1 MWLHRMVWV
10 AMMRAIHLSFVAVGI
25 LAGCGRPAE
34 SSGHDREAARE
45 RAVSEIAEA
54 NAVLGTMPQIPL
66 EHRHRARCV
75 AIVPSLVRAGLV
87 VGGRHGDG
95 VVSCRTASGWSA
107 PAFISLSGGSAGFQ
121 IGIESSDVVVL
132 VMSDRAVTQFF
143 RSNFTVG
150 ADVSASAGPAGQVR
164 EGATDP
170 EMKAEILSY
179 ARSRGLFAG
188 AELSGAV
195 VSQDAGALVAMY
207 GPSHSASSILAGG
220 VKAPPEA
227 SALLAHLRATLDAPG
242 YVAARG
248 E

>member
-1 MWLHRMVWV
+1 MLSG
-10 AMMRAIHLSFVAVGI
+10 AMMKAIHLSLLAIAVTT
-25 LAGCGRPAE
+25 ACGRPPE
-34 SSGHDREAARE
+34 SSGHDQAAARD

-54 NAVLGTMPQIPL
+54 NAVLGTMPQIPF

-75 AIVPSLVRAGLV
+75 AVVPSLVRAGLV

-95 VVSCRTASGWSA
+95 VVSCRTGSGWSA

-132 VMSDRAVTQFF
+132 VMSDRAVSQFF

-164 EGATDP
+164 QGATDP

-195 VSQDAGALVAMY
+195 VSQDEGALAAMY
-207 GPSHSASSILAGG
+207 GPSQNVNAILAGN

-227 SALLAHLRATLDAPG
+227 SALLEHLKATLDAQG
-242 YVAARG
+242 DVAAKRD
-248 E
+248 